1 MSLQKMPFF
10 TILAA
15 ASMAA
20 LLNLPQAHA
29 QKTEKIEVGADGQR
43 YRVTTTKSKRA
54 DYETR
59 LEDHH
64 RTVYRERY
72 TSEISETDRTIL
84 TPVTEYRWQP
94 VWRGRWNP
102 FTEPYVQYELVPT
115 TRWESRIETVRRPM
129 TRRELVPEKIVE
141 KRPVRV
147 LKWVDVE
154 TTERVAI
161 GPANAIGSSAANV
174 ARRESVGGIK
184 IENDPPR
191 KSTSRTTT
199 LR

>member
-1 MSLQKMPFF
+1 MSIRMTPICK
-10 TILAA
+10 ILT
-15 ASMAA
+15 AA
-20 LLNLPQAHA
+20 LIVTVFGLPRAHG
-29 QKTEKIEVGADGQR
+29 QTTEKIEVDANGQR

-54 DYETR
+54 EYETK
-59 LEDHH
+59 LEEYQ

-72 TSEISETDRTIL
+72 TSEIRETDRTVL

-94 VWRGRWNP
+94 VMHGRWNP
-102 FTEPYVQYELVPT
+102 FAQPYIQYELVPT
-115 TRWESRIETVRRPM
+115 TRWESRVEKVRRPV
-129 TRRELVPEKIVE
+129 TRHELVPEKIVE

-154 TTERVAI
+154 TIERVAI
-161 GPANAIGSSAANV
+161 GPAIGTGSSAANL
-174 ARRESVGGIK
+174 ARRDSSGGIK

-191 KSTSRTTT
+191 KSTS